1 MEMYTVSFF
10 GHRIIDDLNKVQN
23 ELENIIS
30 KIVSEHEYVQFLVGR
45 DGDFDIIAASAVKR
59 VKKTLFIDNVDL
71 NLVLPYMRAEISNN
85 IEYMLDYY
93 NDIQVDNDARKAHFK
108 TAIKIRNQNM
118 VKKSQLVICYVEK
131 NKGGAY
137 NAMKYAQ
144 KQDCTVINIAKNL
157 IKKACFYESNFTKA
171 GF

>member
-45 DGDFDIIAASAVKR
+45 DGDFDIIAASAVRK
-59 VKKTLFIDNVDL
+59 VKKTLFVDNVDL
-71 NLVLPYMRAEISNN
+71 NLVLPYMRTEVSNN

-93 NDIQVDNDARKAHFK
+93 NDIQVDDDARKAHFK
-108 TAIKIRNQNM
+108 AAIKIRNQNM

-144 KQDCTVINIAKNL
+144 KQDCTVINIAK
-157 IKKACFYESNFTKA
+157 KFD
-171 GF
+171 

>member
-45 DGDFDIIAASAVKR
+45 DGDFDIIAASAVRK
-59 VKKTLFIDNVDL
+59 VKKTLFVDNVDL

-93 NDIQVDNDARKAHFK
+93 NDIQVDDDARKAHFK
-108 TAIKIRNQNM
+108 AAIKIRNQNM

>member
-10 GHRIIDDLNKVQN
+10 GHRIIDDLDKVQN

-45 DGDFDIIAASAVKR
+45 DGDFDIIAASAVRK
-59 VKKTLFIDNVDL
+59 VKKILFIDNVDL

-85 IEYMLDYY
+85 MEYMLDYY
-93 NDIQVDNDARKAHFK
+93 NDIQVDDDARKAHFK
-108 TAIKIRNQNM
+108 AAIKIRNQNM

-144 KQDCTVINIAKNL
+144 KQGCTVINIV
-157 IKKACFYESNFTKA
+157 KKFD
-171 GF
+171 

>member
-45 DGDFDIIAASAVKR
+45 DGDFDIIAASAVR
-59 VKKTLFIDNVDL
+59 QVKKTLFIDNVDL

-93 NDIQVDNDARKAHFK
+93 NDIQVDDDARKAHFK
-108 TAIKIRNQNM
+108 AAIKIRNQNM
-118 VKKSQLVICYVEK
+118 VKKSQLVICYVER
-131 NKGGAY
+131 NKGLS
-137 NAMKYAQ
+137 
-144 KQDCTVINIAKNL
+144 ILPI
-157 IKKACFYESNFTKA
+157 
-171 GF
+171 

>member
-10 GHRIIDDLNKVQN
+10 GHRIIDDLDKVQN

-45 DGDFDIIAASAVKR
+45 DGDFDIIAASAVRK
-59 VKKTLFIDNVDL
+59 VKKTLFVDNVDL
-71 NLVLPYMRAEISNN
+71 NLVLPYMRAEVSNN

-108 TAIKIRNQNM
+108 AAIKIRNTSFQ
-118 VKKSQLVICYVEK
+118 VLEK
-131 NKGGAY
+131 NKRLVMRAS
-137 NAMKYAQ
+137 KR
-144 KQDCTVINIAKNL
+144 KSI
-157 IKKACFYESNFTKA
+157 F
-171 GF
+171 

>member
-45 DGDFDIIAASAVKR
+45 DGDFDIIAASAVRK

-108 TAIKIRNQNM
+108 AAIKIRNQNM

-137 NAMKYAQ
+137 TAMKYAQ
-144 KQDCTVINIAKNL
+144 KQGCTVINIV
-157 IKKACFYESNFTKA
+157 KKFD
-171 GF
+171 

>member
-45 DGDFDIIAASAVKR
+45 DGDFDIIAASAVRK
-59 VKKTLFIDNVDL
+59 VKKTLFVDNVDVDL

-85 IEYMLDYY
+85 IE
-93 NDIQVDNDARKAHFK
+93 
-108 TAIKIRNQNM
+108 
-118 VKKSQLVICYVEK
+118 
-131 NKGGAY
+131 
-137 NAMKYAQ
+137 
-144 KQDCTVINIAKNL
+144 
-157 IKKACFYESNFTKA
+157 
-171 GF
+171 

>member
-10 GHRIIDDLNKVQN
+10 GHRIIDDLDKVQN

-45 DGDFDIIAASAVKR
+45 DGDFDIIAASAVRK
-59 VKKTLFIDNVDL
+59 VKKTLFVDNVDL

-108 TAIKIRNQNM
+108 AAIKIRNQNM

-144 KQDCTVINIAKNL
+144 KQGCTVINIV
-157 IKKACFYESNFTKA
+157 KKFD
-171 GF
+171 

>member
-1 MEMYTVSFF
+1 MYTVSFF

-45 DGDFDIIAASAVKR
+45 DGDFDIIAASAVRK
-59 VKKTLFIDNVDL
+59 VKKILFVDNVDL

-118 VKKSQLVICYVEK
+118 VKKSQLVI
-131 NKGGAY
+131 
-137 NAMKYAQ
+137 
-144 KQDCTVINIAKNL
+144 
-157 IKKACFYESNFTKA
+157 
-171 GF
+171 

>member
-45 DGDFDIIAASAVKR
+45 DGDFDIIAASAVRK
-59 VKKTLFIDNVDL
+59 VKKTLFVDNVDL

-93 NDIQVDNDARKAHFK
+93 NDIQVDDDARKAHFK
-108 TAIKIRNQNM
+108 AAIKIRNQNM

-144 KQDCTVINIAKNL
+144 KQGCTVINIV
-157 IKKACFYESNFTKA
+157 KKFD
-171 GF
+171 

>member
-45 DGDFDIIAASAVKR
+45 DGDFDIIAASAVRR

-93 NDIQVDNDARKAHFK
+93 NDIQVDDDARKAHFK
-108 TAIKIRNQNM
+108 AAIKIRNQNM
-118 VKKSQLVICYVEK
+118 VKKSQLVI
-131 NKGGAY
+131 
-137 NAMKYAQ
+137 
-144 KQDCTVINIAKNL
+144 
-157 IKKACFYESNFTKA
+157 
-171 GF
+171 

>member
-45 DGDFDIIAASAVKR
+45 DGDFDIIAASAVRK
-59 VKKTLFIDNVDL
+59 VKKTLFVDNVDL
-71 NLVLPYMRAEISNN
+71 NLVLPYMRAEVSNH

-93 NDIQVDNDARKAHFK
+93 NDIQVDDDARKAHFK
-108 TAIKIRNQNM
+108 AAIKIRNQNM
-118 VKKSQLVICYVEK
+118 VKKSQLVIVTLREIR
-131 NKGGAY
+131 A
-137 NAMKYAQ
+137 
-144 KQDCTVINIAKNL
+144 VPIL
-157 IKKACFYESNFTKA
+157 P
-171 GF
+171 

>member
-45 DGDFDIIAASAVKR
+45 DGDFDIIAASAVRK
-59 VKKTLFIDNVDL
+59 VKKILFVDNVDL

-118 VKKSQLVICYVEK
+118 VKKSQLVI
-131 NKGGAY
+131 
-137 NAMKYAQ
+137 
-144 KQDCTVINIAKNL
+144 
-157 IKKACFYESNFTKA
+157 
-171 GF
+171 

>member
-45 DGDFDIIAASAVKR
+45 DGDFDIIAASAVR
-59 VKKTLFIDNVDL
+59 QVKKTLFIDNVDL

-93 NDIQVDNDARKAHFK
+93 NDIQVDDDARKAHFK
-108 TAIKIRNQNM
+108 AAIKIRNQNM
-118 VKKSQLVICYVEK
+118 VKKSQLVICYVER

-137 NAMKYAQ
+137 TAMKYAQ
-144 KQDCTVINIAKNL
+144 KQGCTVINIV
-157 IKKACFYESNFTKA
+157 KKFD
-171 GF
+171 

>member
-10 GHRIIDDLNKVQN
+10 GHRIIDDLDKVQN

-45 DGDFDIIAASAVKR
+45 DRDFDIIAASAVRK
-59 VKKTLFIDNVDL
+59 VKKTLFVDNVDL

-93 NDIQVDNDARKAHFK
+93 NDIQVDDDARKAHFK
-108 TAIKIRNQNM
+108 AAIKIRNQNM
-118 VKKSQLVICYVEK
+118 VKKSQLVIVTLREIR
-131 NKGGAY
+131 A
-137 NAMKYAQ
+137 
-144 KQDCTVINIAKNL
+144 VPIL
-157 IKKACFYESNFTKA
+157 P
-171 GF
+171 

>member
-10 GHRIIDDLNKVQN
+10 GHRIIDDLDKVQN

-45 DGDFDIIAASAVKR
+45 DGDFDIIAASAVRK
-59 VKKTLFIDNVDL
+59 VKKTLFVDNVDL
-71 NLVLPYMRAEISNN
+71 NLVLPYMRAEVSNN

-108 TAIKIRNQNM
+108 AAIKIRNQNM

-144 KQDCTVINIAKNL
+144 KQGCTVINIV
-157 IKKACFYESNFTKA
+157 KKFD
-171 GF
+171 

>member
-45 DGDFDIIAASAVKR
+45 DGDFDIIAASAVRK
-59 VKKTLFIDNVDL
+59 VKKILFVDNVDL

-118 VKKSQLVICYVEK
+118 VKKSQLVICYVERSDVILIICEVGIEFIACYI
-131 NKGGAY
+131 NGIF
-137 NAMKYAQ
+137 N
-144 KQDCTVINIAKNL
+144 CTHICDFCTN
-157 IKKACFYESNFTKA
+157 C
-171 GF
+171 

>member
-45 DGDFDIIAASAVKR
+45 DGDFDIIAASAVRR

-144 KQDCTVINIAKNL
+144 KQGCTVINIV
-157 IKKACFYESNFTKA
+157 KKFD
-171 GF
+171 

>member
-45 DGDFDIIAASAVKR
+45 DGDFDIIAASAVRK
-59 VKKTLFIDNVDL
+59 VKKILFIDNVDL

-93 NDIQVDNDARKAHFK
+93 NDIQVDDDARKAHFK
-108 TAIKIRNQNM
+108 AAIKIRNQNM
-118 VKKSQLVICYVEK
+118 VKKSQLVI
-131 NKGGAY
+131 
-137 NAMKYAQ
+137 
-144 KQDCTVINIAKNL
+144 
-157 IKKACFYESNFTKA
+157 
-171 GF
+171 

>member
-10 GHRIIDDLNKVQN
+10 GHRIIDDLDKVQN

-45 DGDFDIIAASAVKR
+45 DGDFDIIAASAVR
-59 VKKTLFIDNVDL
+59 QVKKTLFIDNVDL

-93 NDIQVDNDARKAHFK
+93 NDIQVDEDARKAHFK
-108 TAIKIRNQNM
+108 AAIKIRNQNM

-144 KQDCTVINIAKNL
+144 KQGCTVINIV
-157 IKKACFYESNFTKA
+157 KKFD
-171 GF
+171 

>member
-45 DGDFDIIAASAVKR
+45 DGDFDIIAASAVRK
-59 VKKTLFIDNVDL
+59 VKKILFIDNVDL

-85 IEYMLDYY
+85 MEYMLDYY
-93 NDIQVDNDARKAHFK
+93 NDIQVDDDARKAHFK
-108 TAIKIRNQNM
+108 AAIKIRNQNM
-118 VKKSQLVICYVEK
+118 VKKSQLVI
-131 NKGGAY
+131 
-137 NAMKYAQ
+137 
-144 KQDCTVINIAKNL
+144 
-157 IKKACFYESNFTKA
+157 
-171 GF
+171 

>member
-45 DGDFDIIAASAVKR
+45 DGDFDIIAASAVRK
-59 VKKTLFIDNVDL
+59 VKKILFVDNVDL

-93 NDIQVDNDARKAHFK
+93 NDIQVDDDARKAHFK
-108 TAIKIRNQNM
+108 AAIKIRNQNM
-118 VKKSQLVICYVEK
+118 VKKSQLVICYVER

-137 NAMKYAQ
+137 TAMKYAQ
-144 KQDCTVINIAKNL
+144 KQGCTVINIV
-157 IKKACFYESNFTKA
+157 KKFD
-171 GF
+171 

>member
-10 GHRIIDDLNKVQN
+10 GHRIIDDLDKIQN

-45 DGDFDIIAASAVKR
+45 DGDFDIIAASAVR
-59 VKKTLFIDNVDL
+59 QVKKTLFIDNVDL

-85 IEYMLDYY
+85 MEYMLDYY
-93 NDIQVDNDARKAHFK
+93 NDIQVDDDARKAHFK
-108 TAIKIRNQNM
+108 AAIKIRNQNM

-144 KQDCTVINIAKNL
+144 KQDCTVINIAKKFL
-157 IKKACFYESNFTKA
+157 PERLELAPKRKK
-171 GF
+171 

>member
-45 DGDFDIIAASAVKR
+45 DGDFDIIAASAVR
-59 VKKTLFIDNVDL
+59 QVKKTLFIDNVDL

-108 TAIKIRNQNM
+108 AAIKIRNQNM

-144 KQDCTVINIAKNL
+144 KQGCTVINIV
-157 IKKACFYESNFTKA
+157 KKFD
-171 GF
+171 

>member
-10 GHRIIDDLNKVQN
+10 GHRIIDDLDKVQN

-45 DGDFDIIAASAVKR
+45 DGDFDIIAASAVRK
-59 VKKTLFIDNVDL
+59 VKKTLFVDNVDL
-71 NLVLPYMRAEISNN
+71 NLVLPYMRAEVSNN

-108 TAIKIRNQNM
+108 AAIKIRNQNM

-137 NAMKYAQ
+137 TAMKYAQ
-144 KQDCTVINIAKNL
+144 KQGCTVINIV
-157 IKKACFYESNFTKA
+157 KKFD
-171 GF
+171 

>member
-45 DGDFDIIAASAVKR
+45 DGDFDIIAASAVRR

-93 NDIQVDNDARKAHFK
+93 NDIQVDDDARKAHFK
-108 TAIKIRNQNM
+108 AAIKIRNQNM
-118 VKKSQLVICYVEK
+118 VKKSQLVICYVER

-137 NAMKYAQ
+137 TAMKYAQ
-144 KQDCTVINIAKNL
+144 KQGCTVINIAK
-157 IKKACFYESNFTKA
+157 KFD
-171 GF
+171 

>member
-10 GHRIIDDLNKVQN
+10 GHRIIDDLDKIQN
-23 ELENIIS
+23 EFENIIS

-45 DGDFDIIAASAVKR
+45 DGDFDIIAASAVRK
-59 VKKTLFIDNVDL
+59 VKKTLFVDNVDL
-71 NLVLPYMRAEISNN
+71 NLVLPYMRAEVSNN

-108 TAIKIRNQNM
+108 AAIKIRNQNM

-144 KQDCTVINIAKNL
+144 KQGCTVINIV
-157 IKKACFYESNFTKA
+157 KKFD
-171 GF
+171 

>member
-45 DGDFDIIAASAVKR
+45 DGDFDIIAASAVRK
-59 VKKTLFIDNVDL
+59 VKKTLFVDNVDL
-71 NLVLPYMRAEISNN
+71 NLVLPYMRAEVSNN

-108 TAIKIRNQNM
+108 AAIKIRNQNM
-118 VKKSQLVICYVEK
+118 VKKSQLVICYVER

-137 NAMKYAQ
+137 TAMKYAQ
-144 KQDCTVINIAKNL
+144 KQGCTVINIV
-157 IKKACFYESNFTKA
+157 KKFD
-171 GF
+171 